1 MTEGIGMDNKDTKKI
16 KGVRIRTINY
26 SMILMASALYVLIIY
41 TTVHLSL
48 QYKKLSEATDT
59 YIESVRQANLV
70 TSASDYLTMK
80 ARLYAVNKDPSQV
93 ESYFTEVHVT
103 KRREHALSQLE
114 KENASPEA
122 YGYLK
127 DALEKS
133 GELMRVE
140 IYSMKLVAVA
150 TGQDLESFPQEVR
163 DMRLT
168 EEDRALSNGAMLEKA
183 VKIVFDVPYE
193 DAKESISYNISR
205 FIDTV
210 LESTQMRQIDSSLT
224 LKRAMERQRL
234 YISLLFVLNILN
246 FVLVIALIV
255 KPLQVY
261 IRCIKEDRMLEISGA
276 YEFKYLALTY
286 NDIYE
291 VNAAN
296 ESMLRHKAEHDALTG
311 LINRGGFDQ
320 LRQLLKAQK
329 KPIAFLLIDVDKFKE
344 VNDEHG
350 HEAGDKVLKKVASL
364 LRVSFRSKDY
374 VARIGGDE
382 FSVIMMDTTP
392 QMTELIR
399 EKINNLNWRL
409 KNPNDGLPQVSLS
422 VGVAFSDTGFTDN
435 LYPDADSALYQV
447 KENGRCGCD
456 FYEDYEEE

>member
-1 MTEGIGMDNKDTKKI
+1 M
-16 KGVRIRTINY
+16 
-26 SMILMASALYVLIIY
+26 
-41 TTVHLSL
+41 
-48 QYKKLSEATDT
+48 
-59 YIESVRQANLV
+59 
-70 TSASDYLTMK
+70 
-80 ARLYAVNKDPSQV
+80 
-93 ESYFTEVHVT
+93 
-103 KRREHALSQLE
+103 
-114 KENASPEA
+114 
-122 YGYLK
+122 
-127 DALEKS
+127 
-133 GELMRVE
+133 
-140 IYSMKLVAVA
+140 
-150 TGQDLESFPQEVR
+150 
-163 DMRLT
+163 
-168 EEDRALSNGAMLEKA
+168 
-183 VKIVFDVPYE
+183 
-193 DAKESISYNISR
+193 
-205 FIDTV
+205 
-210 LESTQMRQIDSSLT
+210 
-224 LKRAMERQRL
+224 
-234 YISLLFVLNILN
+234 
-246 FVLVIALIV
+246 
-255 KPLQVY
+255 
-261 IRCIKEDRMLEISGA
+261 
-276 YEFKYLALTY
+276 
-286 NDIYE
+286 
-291 VNAAN
+291 
-296 ESMLRHKAEHDALTG
+296 
-311 LINRGGFDQ
+311 INRGGFDQ